1 MSLTQIIAGEAFA
14 LYSRRHMAELLTRHE
29 RKLPRHTSQ
38 NKPRISQAEAARR
51 LGVTRWHLN
60 RVLNG
65 HRESRSLTAKYHAL
79 QQQSVPT
86 AAEPA
91 HAGAQA

>member
-1 MSLTQIIAGEAFA
+1 M
-14 LYSRRHMAELLTRHE
+14 
-29 RKLPRHTSQ
+29 LPRHTSQ

-79 QQQSVPT
+79 QQQADTVP
-86 AAEPA
+86 AQSA
-91 HAGAQA
+91 HAPQQA

>member
-1 MSLTQIIAGEAFA
+1 M
-14 LYSRRHMAELLTRHE
+14 
-29 RKLPRHTSQ
+29 LPRHTSQ

-65 HRESRSLTAKYHAL
+65 HRQSRSLTAKFHAL
-79 QQQSVPT
+79 QQQ
-86 AAEPA
+86 AATLKQEA
-91 HAGAQA
+91 AR